1 MAENTQF
8 DPASFS
14 GTVPAAQEKNPLA
27 AFFRQPKIYIR
38 LPSKGKHWPTG
49 SLEVNPTGEHKVFAM
64 TARDELLFKTPD
76 ALMNGSA
83 IVEVIKSC
91 VPDIK
96 DPWAMPSLDVD
107 AVLCAIRMATYGE
120 EMDVTAVCPKCGH
133 QHDRSVDLRNVLDN
147 LNQIEF
153 TETVDVNGEILVHLR
168 PMNYNEITRTALK
181 AFEHQRIF
189 TIINDDKIAED
200 EKVRLFQ
207 ESFVKLTD
215 LTLDTAVQCVV
226 KVESNQGSTDNPVFI
241 KEFLQ
246 KTDKSVFSTINDAVS
261 KSQESGKMASF
272 DSKCENCGNEWKVAL
287 TLDQA
292 DFFGNGFRRSQ

>member
-8 DPASFS
+8 DPANFS
-14 GTVPAAQEKNPLA
+14 GGAPTAQEKNPLA

-38 LPSKGKHWPTG
+38 LPSKGKYWPKG
-49 SLEVNPTGEHKVFAM
+49 ALEENPTGEHKVFAM

-83 IVEVIKSC
+83 IVEVVKSC

-107 AVLCAIRMATYGE
+107 AVLCSIRMATYGE
-120 EMDVTAVCPKCGH
+120 DMDVTAVCPKCGT
-133 QHDRSVDLRNVLDN
+133 QHDRSVDLRTVLDN

-153 TETVDVNGEILVHLR
+153 AESVDVNGEILVHLR

-189 TIINDDKIAED
+189 TIINDDKIPED

-226 KVESNQGSTDNPVFI
+226 KVETAQGSTDNPVFI

-246 KTDKSVFSTINDAVS
+246 KTDKGVFSTINDAVS
-261 KSQESGKMASF
+261 KSQDSGKMASF
-272 DSKCENCGNEWKVAL
+272 DSKCDNCGNEWKVAL